1 LILIMCGI
9 AGIYHIN
16 GPNGVSLNSIKR
28 MTGVLCHRGPD
39 ETGIYLDDQV
49 GLGHARLSIID
60 LSSGVQ
66 PIHNEDKS
74 LWIVYN
80 GEVFNYPELKKELLQ
95 KGHRFY
101 TTSDTEVVLH
111 MYEEQGADCLTQLNG
126 QFALAIWNAKKK
138 ELFLARDRVG
148 IRPLYYTILN
158 NTLIFGSEIKS
169 IFTNKN
175 VSRQIDPIAMDQ
187 IFTFWTTLTP
197 RTVFSDIYELPP
209 GHYLK
214 ASDGKVTFEKYW
226 DIPLHPRSEQLD
238 LAPQE
243 ICEQV
248 QALLADAVRIRLRA
262 DVPVGCYLSGG
273 LDSSGAAALVV
284 RNFNKDVRTFG
295 IRFDSDGYDEGEH
308 QSLMVSHLNVN
319 HTDLRATNEQIGAS
333 LPDCLWH
340 CEKPLL
346 RTGPVPLFL
355 LSDVVRKSGYKVVLT
370 GEGADEVFGGYN
382 IFREAKV
389 RRFMAKYPGS
399 QSRAELIGR
408 LYPYI
413 FKNPKLKRTLQSFF
427 ARGLDQIDDP
437 VFSHFIR
444 WENTSRIKAF
454 FSQELNEAIGQYD
467 GYEQVR
473 QSLPESF
480 QRADDFSRAQYLEM
494 AIFLSNYLLSSQ
506 GDRVAMAHSLEIR
519 LPFLDPRVIDFMA
532 KVPAKW
538 KILGLNEKHILKKSF
553 EGILPKEIT
562 SRPKNP
568 YRAPIKQSLLNE
580 KTTEYTKEVLS
591 AESLGKAGLFDAGKV
606 TKLLRKAQA
615 VGNLSEIDSMALVG
629 ILSSQIIHSQFV
641 QSFPEVSADSVTP
654 ALIVDRRS
662 EALKTVS

>member
-1 LILIMCGI
+1 MCGI
-9 AGIYHIN
+9 AGICHID

-28 MTGVLCHRGPD
+28 MIGTLCHRGPD

-80 GEVFNYPELKKELLQ
+80 GEVFNYPELKEDLLQ

-111 MYEEQGADCLTQLNG
+111 LYEEEGPDCLVQLNG
-126 QFALAIWNAKKK
+126 QFAMAIWDAKKK
-138 ELFLARDRVG
+138 QLFLARDRVG

-158 NTLIFGSEIKS
+158 NTVIFGSEIKS
-169 IFTNKN
+169 IFSNKN

-197 RTVFSDIYELPP
+197 RTVFKDIYELPP
-209 GHYLK
+209 GHYMK
-214 ASDGKVTFEKYW
+214 TSDGKVTIKKYW
-226 DIPLHPRSEQLD
+226 DIPLCPRDEHSD
-238 LAPQE
+238 LAPKE
-243 ICEQV
+243 ICGQV
-248 QALLADAVRIRLRA
+248 RDLLQDAVRIRLRA

-295 IRFDSDGYDEGEH
+295 IRFDCGGFDEGEY
-308 QSLMVSHLNVN
+308 QNLMVSYLNVN
-319 HTDLRATNEQIGAS
+319 HTDLKATDEKIGVS

-389 RRFMAKYPGS
+389 RRFLAKYPDS
-399 QSRAELIGR
+399 QGRAELIGR

-413 FKNPKLKRTLQSFF
+413 FDNPRLKRTLQSFF

-437 VFSHFIR
+437 IFSHFIR
-444 WENTSRIKAF
+444 WENTSRIKTF
-454 FSQELNEAIGQYD
+454 FSRELNEAIGQYN

-473 QSLPESF
+473 QSLPEGF
-480 QRADDFSRAQYLEM
+480 ERADDFSRAQYLEM

-506 GDRVAMAHSLEIR
+506 GDRVAMAHSVEIR
-519 LPFLDPRVIDFMA
+519 LPFLDPRVMDFMA
-532 KVPAKW
+532 RVPAKW
-538 KILGLNEKHILKKSF
+538 KILGLNEKYILKKSF
-553 EGILPKEIT
+553 EGILPKEIV

-580 KTTEYTKEVLS
+580 KTAEYTKEALS
-591 AESLGKAGLFDAGKV
+591 EKSLSRAGLFDAGKV

-615 VGNLSEIDSMALVG
+615 VDNPSEIDSMALVG
-629 ILSSQIIHSQFV
+629 VLSSQLIHRQFV
-641 QSFPEVSADSVTP
+641 QDFPARPDNSVSP

-662 EALKTVS
+662 EALRAIG